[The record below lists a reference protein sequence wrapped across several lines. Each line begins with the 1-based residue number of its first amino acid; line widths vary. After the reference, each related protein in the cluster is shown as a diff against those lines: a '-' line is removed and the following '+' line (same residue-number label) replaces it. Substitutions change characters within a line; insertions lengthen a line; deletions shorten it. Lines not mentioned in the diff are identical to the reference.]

1 MAFSSFL
8 SMLLLGLGVALL
20 FTGGMTVYFGEGK
33 TRIAGI
39 IQLVIAIVALFVMIY
54 LYVMPYRTE
63 FVQSFIALLGGVVGA
78 LIGAGIFLITIIK
91 A

>member
-1 MAFSSFL
+1 
-8 SMLLLGLGVALL
+8 MLLLGLGVALL

-39 IQLVIAIVALFVMIY
+39 VQLVIAIVALVVMFAA
-54 LYVMPYRTE
+54 YVLPYKAE
-63 FVQSFIALLGGVVGA
+63 FVQSFIAVLGGVVGA
-78 LIGAGIFLITIIK
+78 LIGAGVFLVTIIK